1 MSGSFAELIASDIRL
16 VILRCLNED
25 PGYGSNESVL
35 QDMLESMGHNVSRDR
50 VRTEFA
56 WLAEQGLVTV
66 EPKTVAGLV
75 VTRVVRLTGRG
86 SDVATGRATAPGV
99 KRPRPG
105 A

>member
-1 MSGSFAELIASDIRL
+1 MSGSFAELVTSDIRL

-25 PGYGSNESVL
+25 PGYGSNEAML
-35 QDMLESMGHNVSRDR
+35 QAMLEALGHTVSRDR
-50 VRTEFA
+50 VRTELA

-66 EPKTVAGLV
+66 TAVVGVQVA
-75 VTRVVRLTGRG
+75 TLTGRG
-86 SDVATGRATAPGV
+86 GDAATGRATVPGV